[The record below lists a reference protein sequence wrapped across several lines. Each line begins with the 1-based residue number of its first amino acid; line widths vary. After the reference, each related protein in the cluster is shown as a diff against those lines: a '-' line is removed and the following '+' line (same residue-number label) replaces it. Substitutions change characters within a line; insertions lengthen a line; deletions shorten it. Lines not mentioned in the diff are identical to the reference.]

1 MDMTILI
8 MALPELVRELE
19 PSGTQQ
25 LWIVDI
31 YSLVLAGFIIPLSA
45 FVDKWGRKSIINWI
59 CFIWPRFISYIFAE
73 SAEFVIA
80 IRFLLGIA
88 GALIMPTTLSMI
100 RVIFE
105 NPKERATALVVWS
118 IASSIGAA
126 FGPIIGGALL
136 EQFSWH
142 SAFLINV
149 PFAII
154 AVVAG
159 LFLLPESKL
168 SKEKSHSWD
177 IPSTI
182 LSIAGMIGLVWSIK
196 EFSKEG
202 LADIIPW
209 VVIVLAITMI
219 VIFVKR
225 NLSSS
230 DPMLDVRLLKEIIFT
245 VQLLHL

>member
-1 MDMTILI
+1 MISFFTKTTDMMTSKKRWTALVVLAVSLFVVTMDMTILI

-45 FVDKWGRKSIINWI
+45 FADKWGRKKALLTGFALFGLVSLAI
-59 CFIWPRFISYIFAE
+59 FFAE

-105 NPKERATALVVWS
+105 NPKERATALAVWS
-118 IASSIGAA
+118 IASSIGAV

-136 EQFSWH
+136 EQFS
-142 SAFLINV
+142 
-149 PFAII
+149 
-154 AVVAG
+154 
-159 LFLLPESKL
+159 
-168 SKEKSHSWD
+168 
-177 IPSTI
+177 
-182 LSIAGMIGLVWSIK
+182 
-196 EFSKEG
+196 
-202 LADIIPW
+202 
-209 VVIVLAITMI
+209 
-219 VIFVKR
+219 
-225 NLSSS
+225 
-230 DPMLDVRLLKEIIFT
+230 
-245 VQLLHL
+245 